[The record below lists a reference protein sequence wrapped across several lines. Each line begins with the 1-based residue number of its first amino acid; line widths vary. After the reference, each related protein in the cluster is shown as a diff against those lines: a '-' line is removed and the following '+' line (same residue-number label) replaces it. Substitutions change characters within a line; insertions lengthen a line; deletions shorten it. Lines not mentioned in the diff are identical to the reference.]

1 MPTTSH
7 SPLGPVLVGLGLLLV
22 IVGLVAWAGGLSWL
36 GRLPG
41 DLRWERGTVRVY
53 APLASMLLVSLVAT
67 LVLRVVRRFRP

>member
-1 MPTTSH
+1 MPTSQ
-7 SPLGPVLVGLGLLLV
+7 SPLGPALVGLGLLLV
-22 IVGLVAWAGGLSWL
+22 IVGLVAWAGGLSWF

-67 LVLRVVRRFRP
+67 VVLRLARRFLP

>member
-1 MPTTSH
+1 MPTSQ
-7 SPLGPVLVGLGLLLV
+7 SPLGPALVGLGLLLV
-22 IVGLVAWAGGLSWL
+22 IVGLVAWAGGLSWF

-67 LVLRVVRRFRP
+67 IVLRVARRFLP